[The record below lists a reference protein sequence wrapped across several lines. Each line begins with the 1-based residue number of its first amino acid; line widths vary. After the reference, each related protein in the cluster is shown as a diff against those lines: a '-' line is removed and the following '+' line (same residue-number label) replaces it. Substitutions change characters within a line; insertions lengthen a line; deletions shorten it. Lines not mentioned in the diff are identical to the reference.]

1 MTKIEKTVVI
11 RAPLEKVCAF
21 AVDWRN
27 LKRYFVYVHEVKPTT
42 EKTIGEGARL
52 ALRVKFLG
60 RMMDS
65 EWEGTEYIQNV
76 GWTFNAT
83 LMGRKAVKRWRF
95 APVDDSTQVTFTL
108 EYKPSP
114 PLIGQIMDIVLIRP
128 QWKRLYK
135 RSFRKLKEII
145 EAETATAPKTG

>member
-1 MTKIEKTVVI
+1 MTRIEESVVVG
-11 RAPLEKVCAF
+11 APLDKVYAF

-27 LKRYFVYVHEVKPTT
+27 LMRYCDYIREVKPTT
-42 EKTIGEGARL
+42 EKTVGEGARF

-60 RMMDS
+60 RMMDA
-65 EWEGTEYIQNV
+65 EWEGTEHTQNV

-95 APVDDSTQVTFTL
+95 APVDDSTRVTFTL
-108 EYKPSP
+108 EYEPSP
-114 PLIGQIMDIVLIRP
+114 PLIGQLIDVLLIRP

-135 RSFRKLKEII
+135 RSFQNLKRLI
-145 EAETATAPKTG
+145 EAEVGTSA